1 VGALAGGGVTN
12 EEGLLFAQLAR
23 DALGSPHIDSRAA
36 GTLELELMRALAEPR
51 VQAKVSDLEFAHAVL
66 VLGCDPVLD
75 APIFDLRLRKGARR
89 HGMRVARCSGDDV
102 DALTKAAED
111 LRRAGEEIVVLWGER
126 FTDTPDASER
136 ARALLDIAATLNLAE
151 VDGAGLLEIPARANG
166 RGLREAGVLPN
177 ALPGLA
183 PADDAGLDARGIA
196 QALADGEL
204 DVLYLLGA
212 DPLHDADPLSAAARE
227 RGGSS
232 TTNPDWAEA
241 LARSTTVI
249 AHANVLTGGVHAHAD
264 VIFPAQTYAEKEGT
278 VTHPDGRV
286 QRVRQAVAHAGAR
299 RSELAVIAELAARL
313 GLDLGVGSAR
323 EASQRLFESVP
334 FYAGLTLEE
343 IGPRG
348 VRWQERTA
356 GARS

>member
-1 VGALAGGGVTN
+1 
-12 EEGLLFAQLAR
+12 
-23 DALGSPHIDSRAA
+23 
-36 GTLELELMRALAEPR
+36 
-51 VQAKVSDLEFAHAVL
+51 
-66 VLGCDPVLD
+66 
-75 APIFDLRLRKGARR
+75 
-89 HGMRVARCSGDDV
+89 
-102 DALTKAAED
+102 
-111 LRRAGEEIVVLWGER
+111 
-126 FTDTPDASER
+126 
-136 ARALLDIAATLNLAE
+136 
-151 VDGAGLLEIPARANG
+151 
-166 RGLREAGVLPN
+166 
-177 ALPGLA
+177 
-183 PADDAGLDARGIA
+183 
-196 QALADGEL
+196 
-204 DVLYLLGA
+204 
-212 DPLHDADPLSAAARE
+212 
-227 RGGSS
+227 
-232 TTNPDWAEA
+232 
-241 LARSTTVI
+241 VI

-278 VTHPDGRV
+278 VTHSDGRV